1 MIGVSWLVAL
11 ALPAV
16 PLPIR
21 LPAEVDDIYS
31 LRFNPAGLGYLR
43 GTELRLL
50 YGREA
55 GADGFAAYGGIH
67 LIEGLVLGAG
77 FSIDSDGDRT
87 AHDEVI
93 GLAYGGQRGSF
104 GLTWEHIAPFEGD
117 DKGILNAGGSVRI
130 ARWLA
135 VGAAIR

>member
-1 MIGVSWLVAL
+1 MIGVSLLVAL
-11 ALPAV
+11 AFPSV

-21 LPAEVDDIYS
+21 LPAEVDDVYS

-43 GTELRLL
+43 GTEVRLL
-50 YGREA
+50 YGRQEH
-55 GADGFAAYGGIH
+55 ADGFAAYGGVH

-93 GLAYGGQRGSF
+93 GLAWGGQRF
-104 GLTWEHIAPFEGD
+104 AF
-117 DKGILNAGGSVRI
+117 
-130 ARWLA
+130 
-135 VGAAIR
+135 